1 MSERLV
7 GATTDLLTV
16 VQDKFLPNSEKFM
29 YQFNL
34 RELCNIMQ
42 VRCSRRHWLIRGGW
56 GQQ

>member
-42 VRCSRRHWLIRGGW
+42 VRALGIIGLHTRGG
-56 GQQ
+56 QP